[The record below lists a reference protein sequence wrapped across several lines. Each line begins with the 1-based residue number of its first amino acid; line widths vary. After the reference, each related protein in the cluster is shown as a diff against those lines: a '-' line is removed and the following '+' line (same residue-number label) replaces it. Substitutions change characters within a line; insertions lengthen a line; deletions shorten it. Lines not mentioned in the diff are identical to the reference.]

1 MAILLCSDPES
12 LARSIGNHVGE
23 MIAVLLTTG
32 ESSLATPLAD
42 EIPELLV
49 IDVTGPR
56 FSRLN
61 FDAVSLAVLDLTP
74 EELLSSGGRRLL
86 DVLGRLAEESLTLAF
101 VGAATATVGTLLQD
115 GETAGLNLIPRSV
128 VIDDVLAVPDL
139 NALLASLSQSN
150 VRLLALDRPVG
161 AVYDFVGDWVRIENT
176 EAEDGAEDSRERT
189 AGNALLAA
197 FKPGPEGPTVR
208 LQMLSAGMQ
217 RRWPE

>member
-1 MAILLCSDPES
+1 MAILLYSDPES
-12 LARSIGNHVGE
+12 LARSIRNHVGE

-32 ESSLATPLAD
+32 ESSLAPPLAD
-42 EIPELLV
+42 QIPELLV

-61 FDAVSLAVLDLTP
+61 FDAVSLAILDLTP

-101 VGAATATVGTLLQD
+101 VGAATATVGTLLRD
-115 GETAGLNLIPRSV
+115 GKTAGLNLIPRSV

-161 AVYDFVGDWVRIENT
+161 VVYDFG
-176 EAEDGAEDSRERT
+176 
-189 AGNALLAA
+189 
-197 FKPGPEGPTVR
+197 R
-208 LQMLSAGMQ
+208 LGSH
-217 RRWPE
+217 